1 MNPAT
6 REAKTPWSS
15 GDEDPLWL
23 LTPVE
28 LKEMPEGTVLHGI
41 MGDTTCETRWAGNSQ
56 TPWRTRTCSRSTTA
70 STSVVPCERS
80 STTCQSVRD
89 SPSGCDTV
97 TRTFP
102 GEP

>member
-23 LTPVE
+23 LTPAE

-41 MGDTTCETRWAGNSQ
+41 MGDTATVGTDEIDDDTRFGV
-56 TPWRTRTCSRSTTA
+56 TA
-70 STSVVPCERS
+70 WGLRE
-80 STTCQSVRD
+80 
-89 SPSGCDTV
+89 
-97 TRTFP
+97 
-102 GEP
+102 